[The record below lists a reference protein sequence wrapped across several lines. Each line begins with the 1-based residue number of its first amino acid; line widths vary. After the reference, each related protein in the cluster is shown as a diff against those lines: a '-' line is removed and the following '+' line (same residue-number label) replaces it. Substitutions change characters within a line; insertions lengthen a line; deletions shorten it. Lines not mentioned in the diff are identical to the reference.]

1 MARLDGDL
9 PSDRLDTA
17 VASFRCRYAAVV
29 LCCCRCCQL
38 WHNSNTAASLP
49 VPVSTKRP
57 NSHFCSRHIP
67 EASFPLASVAAAEKS
82 YSILR
87 HTASVPPEH
96 RASTRAAPTHPNVNW
111 NSRIEYLDQ
120 IYNAPRGF
128 VADPAILRPCTR
140 TTYLCFLHCT
150 ARCTRAPHSI
160 SWGSSVSKYCGS
172 LISYFSIVGWRLVA
186 GGASFCLQI
195 AGSNVIKFNFS
206 IQFRASTLRFYALRY
221 TRRYAFDYI

>member
-1 MARLDGDL
+1 MQQW
-9 PSDRLDTA
+9 
-17 VASFRCRYAAVV
+17 
-29 LCCCRCCQL
+29 CCRCCQL
-38 WHNSNTAASLP
+38 WHNSNTAASPCPCPPKGQIRISAQDTFLKP
-49 VPVSTKRP
+49 A
-57 NSHFCSRHIP
+57 F
-67 EASFPLASVAAAEKS
+67 LSVAAAEKS

-87 HTASVPPEH
+87 HTASVRPEP
-96 RASTRAAPTHPNVNW
+96 RARRAAPTHPNVNW

-128 VADPAILRPCTR
+128 VPDPAIWSPCIR

-150 ARCTRAPHSI
+150 AHCCTAHRAPHSI

-172 LISYFSIVGWRLVA
+172 LISYFSIVGWRPVA

-195 AGSNVIKFNFS
+195 AVSNVIKFNFS